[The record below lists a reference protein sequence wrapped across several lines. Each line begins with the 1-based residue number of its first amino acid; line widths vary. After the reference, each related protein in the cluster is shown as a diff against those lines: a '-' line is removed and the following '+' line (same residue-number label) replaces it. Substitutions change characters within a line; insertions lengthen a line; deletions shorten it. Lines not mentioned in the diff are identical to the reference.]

1 MNYDYR
7 YEPKPHRGEP
17 LYWSP
22 LVDAMRDHGLTEN
35 KARIYLM
42 RVIEKKPYDEICVR
56 LGISRQTAINS
67 THVAKTGL
75 KKENFRFRV
84 CLECDNYS
92 KCATSEKGAREKATV
107 CAHFKERVRK

>member
-42 RVIEKKPYDEICVR
+42 RVIEKKSYDEICVR
-56 LGISRQTAINS
+56 LGISRQTA
-67 THVAKTGL
+67 HGHLLRALVAL
-75 KKENFRFRV
+75 QQV
-84 CLECDNYS
+84 P
-92 KCATSEKGAREKATV
+92 GA
-107 CAHFKERVRK
+107 